1 MKSDLPDWLIGVFLA
16 LLIAIGGGYWY
27 SLNLR
32 SKVTEIWKQ
41 TLWEDC
47 TNRMREVKVKKK
59 HIFSPTTSPNIKIM
73 TEGHTLHLK
82 KDSTESLTADEGDFL
97 ADQYYL
103 SFKNPVKI
111 EKLDSLFRIKL
122 KENGYEFKT
131 AVSLYNNDSDKKTFY
146 GINDVSLLPNYLKL
160 TYKVDIQNVIV
171 LEGYVRGGWLENLLW
186 GKSYYVILSII
197 ACLASIIL
205 VMKKRNSKRP
215 NSLIQPIV
223 LQDTRN
229 ERYLDITQVLPDE
242 SVWQEVELVTEPVKE
257 REESLSKPAAN
268 VIYLDEE
275 KHVLIYSEMAIF
287 LAPKVFGLF
296 NQLSKGRDYFQS
308 YEYLYQT
315 LWTEKNNVDKKHL
328 EQLVIRLRKDLK
340 DIPDL
345 SIDAIRGSGYQ
356 LKWKNDMNITIEP
369 IEYNIDTSE

>member
-1 MKSDLPDWLIGVFLA
+1 MREINTKKIHVFSPA
-16 LLIAIGGGYWY
+16 TSSNIEV
-27 SLNLR
+27 
-32 SKVTEIWKQ
+32 VTEGQ
-41 TLWEDC
+41 T
-47 TNRMREVKVKKK
+47 
-59 HIFSPTTSPNIKIM
+59 FQ
-73 TEGHTLHLK
+73 LK
-82 KDSTESLTADEGDFL
+82 KDSTKSLTVDEGDFL
-97 ADQYYL
+97 ADQCYL

-205 VMKKRNSKRP
+205 VMKKRNSKRS
-215 NSLIQPIV
+215 NSLIQPV

-242 SVWQEVELVTEPVKE
+242 SVWQEVELVTEPVRE

-356 LKWKNDMNITIEP
+356 LKWKNDTKLTIEQ
-369 IEYNIDTSE
+369 IEYNIGTSE